1 MKCFGCLASPTLKSV
16 CNELGAVRH
25 KAYDIGIQL
34 GVPRNKIEE
43 FKQQGDILPAAVD
56 YWLSGNVPDV
66 PITWESVVEAL
77 ESDYVGEP
85 GCASKIRAKYFNAP
99 DKKG

>member
-1 MKCFGCLASPTLKSV
+1 M
-16 CNELGAVRH
+16 CNELGTVRH

-34 GVPRNKIEE
+34 GVPRSKMME
-43 FKQQGDILPAAVD
+43 FKQQGDLLSAAVD

-66 PITWESVVEAL
+66 PITWESIVEAL

-85 GCASKIRAKYFNAP
+85 GCASKIRTKYCEASSV
-99 DKKG
+99 KGSNTTHQ

>member
-1 MKCFGCLASPTLKSV
+1 M
-16 CNELGAVRH
+16 
-25 KAYDIGIQL
+25 
-34 GVPRNKIEE
+34 E
-43 FKQQGDILPAAVD
+43 FKQEGDILSAAVD

-85 GCASKIRAKYFNAP
+85 GCATKIRTKYCQHENSNE
-99 DKKG
+99 KGLIMLIYEVSTLYRYTKMY